1 MMDNK
6 LKSFSRILEVLD
18 TLRAECPWDKKQ
30 TLQSLRPLTI
40 EETYELSEAIVKEDF
55 TEIKKEIGD
64 VFLHLIFYA
73 KIAEEKGKFN
83 IADVLNSECD
93 KLIYRH
99 PHIYGE
105 KKDLSEEEVK
115 QNWEKLKLNKESK
128 SLFEGVPSSLP
139 SLVKA
144 SRIQEKARGV
154 GFDWDNKK
162 DVWNKVL
169 EELNELSQEVE
180 INNQQK
186 IEEEFGDLMFAM
198 VNYARFINVNP
209 DTALEKANKKFI
221 ERFELMEK
229 IAKEKNELLYNQP
242 LEVMDKFWVEAK
254 NIIKKREN

>member
-1 MMDNK
+1 MDNK